1 MKNHPETPEP
11 QPCRLIEQEE
21 IQELTG
27 PTLSRETALYVGTF
41 VILCTLGAAILI
53 IYEVANATGSPV
65 GTGYSIVT
73 NLWHAGAAALVLT
86 LAAAGI
92 SKAAGFVAGRLRRCF
107 PGPSRPIPATNPD
120 PI

>member
-1 MKNHPETPEP
+1 MKDHPESPEP

-21 IQELTG
+21 VQELTG
-27 PTLSRETALYVGTF
+27 PTLSVEPVLYVGTF
-41 VILCTLGAAILI
+41 VILCTLGAAVLV

-65 GTGYSIVT
+65 DTAHSIVT

-92 SKAAGFVAGRLRRCF
+92 SKTIGVVAGRLRRLLSSSEQ
-107 PGPSRPIPATNPD
+107 GNSRN
-120 PI
+120 